1 MCVGAH
7 VNFLDLLLIIFFEFQ
22 LLLSSNVHLVEIIKN
37 GIDDIYLIRSTRYN
51 YFGWKFCEKQQYYSM
66 MGVPSLLLLEKRKKE
81 IDSPTNKQN
90 WCQYIRLSR
99 VQDKTKLGT
108 VLLERILWWQRRMLK
123 LLRLLCWSFL
133 LFCWVLLIFSLFLLY
148 FLLLFQLFFRAL

>member
-1 MCVGAH
+1 
-7 VNFLDLLLIIFFEFQ
+7 
-22 LLLSSNVHLVEIIKN
+22 
-37 GIDDIYLIRSTRYN
+37 
-51 YFGWKFCEKQQYYSM
+51 M

-133 LFCWVLLIFSLFLLY
+133 LFC
-148 FLLLFQLFFRAL
+148 